1 MCNQLFSFFM
11 QYNKTLNLILMTSA
25 LLSLLIVSTT
35 YSNYVYAQ
43 NKFRAKLDA
52 DNEVPPVASAAK
64 GVANFKVKDDAI
76 NSKINLT
83 GIADVSGAKIFFGK
97 IGQNGDP
104 IVDLLETGE
113 KTERSDGVAIKGN
126 FTASDFEGSMK
137 GKDLSALQSA
147 MAANETYVNI
157 MTSAHPD
164 GEVSGHI
171 YGKGNTTGSQNV
183 TGTQDNNAPVTEQA
197 IDEQSEEELE
207 EEAEEEAEKDAQE
220 NADKIGEID
229 DGDDED
235 N

>member
-1 MCNQLFSFFM
+1 MCIKLFSSFM

-25 LLSLLIVSTT
+25 LLALLIVSTT
-35 YSNYVYAQ
+35 YSNYIYAQ
-43 NKFRAKLDA
+43 DKFRAKLDA

-76 NSKINLT
+76 NSKINVT

-97 IGQNGDP
+97 IGEIGDP

-126 FTASDFEGSMK
+126 FTASDFDGSMK

-183 TGTQDNNAPVTEQA
+183 TGVQADNTPVTEQTF
-197 IDEQSEEELE
+197 DEESEEESE
-207 EEAEEEAEKDAQE
+207 EEAEEQAEEEAQE
-220 NADKIGEID
+220 EANKIGDKDE
-229 DGDDED
+229 DDED
-235 N
+235 D